1 VISHNSASGF
11 SNPFPWVFIVYNTNT
26 NIMTDIKICLDA
38 IVKEAREDLE
48 PIRNGLYSFTKDH
61 WHDETYVDAI
71 VTFEVSKYEPDN
83 RETPEYYEVA
93 LNDIEILEAERNSY
107 CYKASLI
114 SEATQIADRIVKEG
128 I

>member
-1 VISHNSASGF
+1 
-11 SNPFPWVFIVYNTNT
+11 
-26 NIMTDIKICLDA
+26 MTDIKICLDA
-38 IVKEAREDLE
+38 IVKEAREVLE

-61 WHDETYVDAI
+61 WHDETYVEAI

-93 LNDIEILEAERNSY
+93 INDIEILEAAYITHDDYDECLMY
-107 CYKASLI
+107 
-114 SEATQIADRIVKEG
+114 EAIPTAKKIVKEG

>member
-1 VISHNSASGF
+1 
-11 SNPFPWVFIVYNTNT
+11 
-26 NIMTDIKICLDA
+26 MTDIKICLDA

-93 LNDIEILEAERNSY
+93 LNDIEILEAVYNHPY
-107 CYKASLI
+107 GTNTNFIFTALI
-114 SEATQIADRIVKEG
+114 IAEKIVKEG

>member
-1 VISHNSASGF
+1 MGH
-11 SNPFPWVFIVYNTNT
+11 
-26 NIMTDIKICLDA
+26 IKICLDA
-38 IVKEAREDLE
+38 IVKEAREVLE

-61 WHDETYVDAI
+61 WDDETYVDAI

-93 LNDIEILEAERNSY
+93 LNDIEILEAAYIPPDGAETTFIMV
-107 CYKASLI
+107 ALI
-114 SEATQIADRIVKEG
+114 IAKKIVKEG